1 LTLETLDLRSDAAAE
16 LPAPRRAALDP
27 DVVERTREIVARVR
41 AEGDTALLDLAMRF
55 DGADLRASGL
65 VVAPQ
70 EFEAAERSVPA
81 QLRDAIERM
90 VDRLRDFHA
99 RQVPPEWWDERDGVR
114 FGEIVRPVSS
124 AGCYVPGGRAAYPS
138 TVCMTVVPARVAG
151 VERVVV
157 CTPPSPDGSVSP
169 AVLVA
174 ARRAGADTVVKAG
187 GAHAIAAMAY
197 GTESVPRVDVVV
209 GPGNVY
215 VTAAKREV
223 SGDVGTDSLAGPSEL
238 VIVAD
243 GGADA
248 GVLAGDLVAQ
258 AEHDPLASTTLV
270 TIDAG
275 LAERVGE
282 ALDAEVARAARR
294 DIVSSSI
301 KLARAV
307 VVEDLDRA
315 AEVVDTLAPEHLLI
329 VVAEPRSFLAGVH
342 NAGSIFLGQWAAVAF
357 GDYGAGSNHVLPT
370 MGTARFSSGLRATDF
385 LTVSSVTE
393 MDPEA
398 AARLA
403 PEIATIARAEGLDA
417 HARSVEA
424 RVPDG

>member
-1 LTLETLDLRSDAAAE
+1 MLDLRGAAVE

-27 DVVERTREIVARVR
+27 AVVERTREIVARVR
-41 AEGDTALLDLAMRF
+41 AESDAALIDLAMRF

-65 VVAPQ
+65 VVPPE
-70 EFEAAERSVPA
+70 EFEAAERAVPT
-81 QLRDAIERM
+81 QLGEAIERM
-90 VDRLRDFHA
+90 VDRLRDLHA
-99 RQVPPEWWDERDGVR
+99 RQLPREWWDERDGVR

-157 CTPPSPDGSVSP
+157 CTPPSPDGSVPP

-174 ARRAGADTVVKAG
+174 ARSAGADTVVKAG

-197 GTESVPRVDVVV
+197 GTESVPRVDVIV

-223 SGDVGTDSLAGPSEL
+223 SGDVGIDSLAGPSEL

-243 GGADA
+243 GGADP
-248 GVLAGDLVAQ
+248 GVLAGDLIAQ

-270 TIDAG
+270 TTHAG
-275 LAERVGE
+275 LADKVGA

-294 DIVSSSI
+294 DIVASSI
-301 KLARAV
+301 RFARAV

-315 AEVVDTLAPEHLLI
+315 GEVVDALAPEHLLV

-342 NAGSIFLGQWAAVAF
+342 NAGSIFLGRWTAVAF

-370 MGTARFSSGLRATDF
+370 MGTARFSSGLRVTDF

-393 MDPEA
+393 MGPEA

-403 PEIATIARAEGLDA
+403 PEIATIARAEGLEA

-424 RVPDG
+424 RVRDG